1 MRHPYVAARVWALY
15 CRGRAGYLPAFR
27 QPSCI
32 AMFIDRDEN
41 HYQVLGV
48 SPTAGPDA
56 IRAAYRHMARL
67 THPDVQ
73 CGGGRPAFDRVLRA
87 YEVLSNPCSRL
98 RYDTIMGL
106 GERPPSAR
114 GDVFAG
120 LFDGV
125 FGGLRA
131 TMQKAEA
138 EFRAFHARA
147 R

>member
-1 MRHPYVAARVWALY
+1 
-15 CRGRAGYLPAFR
+15 
-27 QPSCI
+27 
-32 AMFIDRDEN
+32 MFTDQDEN

-48 SPTAGPDA
+48 SPSAGPDA

-73 CGGGRPAFDRVLRA
+73 CGSGARPAFDRVLRA

-106 GERPPSAR
+106 GQTPTAPR
-114 GDVFAG
+114 GDAFAG
-120 LFDGV
+120 LFDAV

-131 TMQKAEA
+131 TMQKTEEEFQA
-138 EFRAFHARA
+138 FRARA
-147 R
+147 G